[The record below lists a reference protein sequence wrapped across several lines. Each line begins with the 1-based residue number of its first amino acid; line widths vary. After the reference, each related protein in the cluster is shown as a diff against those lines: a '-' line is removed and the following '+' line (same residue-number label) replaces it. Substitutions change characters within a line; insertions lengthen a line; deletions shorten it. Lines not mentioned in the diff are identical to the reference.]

1 MTTAVPTAFP
11 CERCGMVLFHGN
23 LVCPGCGALVYARML
38 NDVAARAHQEE
49 QAGNVLRAAMTWRE
63 ALPLL
68 PPTSQQYQF
77 VTQRIGALTA
87 RFSHGVLAN
96 FPTATPA
103 ASAAGLH
110 PAGEPAAE
118 TAGLAAARP
127 APRNDPWQL
136 ALAKTLGSMLI
147 SIAVYTIVPI
157 VGGGVTVRLQFAVG
171 FVLLMLVHELGHS
184 LAMRYFRLSASP
196 PIFIPFLGAVITLR
210 QMPRNAWEEAVV
222 GIGGPVTGT
231 LAAGVTYLIYLQTGS
246 ELFLKLSLFGFLLNL
261 FNMLPV
267 PPLDGGR
274 VTAAVSP
281 WVWIT
286 GLLGVVA
293 WFANDFFR
301 RGMINPIL
309 ILLLVMAWPRVF
321 TVLSQPQRRRTP
333 YYQIGRRAK
342 WAMGVAYAV
351 LGVALYVMFALCNF
365 EVTRRFGSGWF
376 G

>member
-1 MTTAVPTAFP
+1 MTAAVPTAFP

-23 LVCPGCGALVYARML
+23 LVCPNCGALVYARML
-38 NDVAARAHQEE
+38 NDIAARAHQEE
-49 QAGNVLRAAMTWRE
+49 DSGNILRAAMTWRE

-77 VTQRIGALTA
+77 VTQRIGTLTA
-87 RFSHGVLAN
+87 RFSHGIL
-96 FPTATPA
+96 ATPA
-103 ASAAGLH
+103 ASAAGL
-110 PAGEPAAE
+110 PAAE
-118 TAGLAAARP
+118 AAGVAEARP

-136 ALAKTLGSMLI
+136 ALAKTLGSMLV
-147 SIAVYTIVPI
+147 SIAVYTMLFSSRNGITY
-157 VGGGVTVRLQFAVG
+157 GLQFATG

-196 PIFIPFLGAVITLR
+196 PIFIPFLGAVINLR

-231 LAAGVTYLIYLQTGS
+231 IAAGVTYLIYLQTGS

-293 WFANDFFR
+293 WLAHDFFR

-321 TVLSQPQRRRTP
+321 TVLSEPRRRRTP

-342 WAMGVAYAV
+342 WAMGVAYIV
-351 LGVALYVMFALCNF
+351 LAGALAVMFALCNF
-365 EVTRRFGSGWF
+365 EATRRFGSGWF